1 MQTSREKTYT
11 SLRTSQKLKFNYKA
25 LSNSGEMELNSSIE
39 KTSDSQLGT
48 LANNLNQVNIAI
60 TSRHDSN
67 IFNKNGK
74 LSIFKSSAVKSP
86 YYFKQ

>member
-39 KTSDSQLGT
+39 KTSDS
-48 LANNLNQVNIAI
+48 
-60 TSRHDSN
+60 
-67 IFNKNGK
+67 
-74 LSIFKSSAVKSP
+74 
-86 YYFKQ
+86 